1 MERIEKLELYD
12 IYELWHVP
20 FWQRPWFRGM
30 VVCIII
36 AIVCYG
42 CYWFYRRFLKK
53 KPAPLSPW
61 AQALAELSKLQM
73 QPYETKEQ
81 GKQFYF
87 QITDILK
94 RYIGARFNLDTY
106 GKTDEELVSF
116 LQGQKLTVAIKDGI
130 ADITQGCVFIKFAG
144 QEAMQEQIKRHLDL
158 GVHLVTQT
166 IPEQ

>member
-1 MERIEKLELYD
+1 
-12 IYELWHVP
+12 LWHVP
-20 FWQRPWFRGM
+20 FWQRTWFKVLVATIG
-30 VVCIII
+30 III
-36 AIVCYG
+36 ILAGI
-42 CYWFYRRFLKK
+42 YWFYHRFLKK
-53 KPAPLSPW
+53 KPAPIPPW
-61 AQALAELSKLQM
+61 EQALAELKRLQM
-73 QPYETKEQ
+73 QSYETKEQ

-116 LQGQKLTVAIKDGI
+116 LQGQQLIGPVKQGI
-130 ADITQGCVFIKFAG
+130 ADIAQGCVFIKFAG

-158 GVHLVTQT
+158 GVQLVLQT